1 MRVGTMSVRKVYTHV
16 RPDNN
21 VTIALCDASVDT

>member
-1 MRVGTMSVRKVYTHV
+1 MRVGKMSVRKVYTHV

-21 VTIALCDASVDT
+21 VTIALRDAYL